1 MTTITFIA
9 GVNKG
14 LGFDILPRLK
24 ARDSSYYPEW
34 SSS

>member
-1 MTTITFIA
+1 
-9 GVNKG
+9 VVVRDLNVVPD
-14 LGFDILPRLK
+14 LR